1 MKRLWFILGLCACA
15 QAQSSL
21 VMLGAGGG
29 SASSACGAFSHCY
42 SVVYDHTLVG
52 SSDSS
57 NFPALVYFSS
67 ANLKDTGHG
76 GYVNSSAGADILF
89 FSTSGISTQLA
100 SELDFYDNVNGI
112 GWFWVEIGTL
122 SHSANGTIYMA
133 VGNASPPARTTTPWD
148 ANYVVV
154 CHMNDNAANTTVL
167 NSVGSNNG
175 TATANT
181 STLSVAGD
189 ISRGMQF
196 GGGPYVEFT
205 GNPAALQVGKG
216 SLTVELVYRA
226 TGNGGGYASPFGKS
240 LGGMD
245 YGLNFV
251 SNGSA
256 QGYWGFGNVENGGFT
271 ASEPQYDIGTP
282 HYLAITRFGSSD
294 YYTAEPKMYLDSWG
308 LVLQL
313 NGWNNIGSDSGG
325 NLRVGASL
333 WDGTNFTGI
342 ISEFRVSNI
351 VRAADWIKA
360 EYNNQNAPGNI
371 GAAAF
376 WTWTV
381 IQ

>member
-1 MKRLWFILGLCACA
+1 
-15 QAQSSL
+15 
-21 VMLGAGGG
+21 
-29 SASSACGAFSHCY
+29 
-42 SVVYDHTLVG
+42 
-52 SSDSS
+52 
-57 NFPALVYFSS
+57 
-67 ANLKDTGHG
+67 
-76 GYVNSSAGADILF
+76 
-89 FSTSGISTQLA
+89 
-100 SELDFYDNVNGI
+100 
-112 GWFWVEIGTL
+112 
-122 SHSANGTIYMA
+122 
-133 VGNASPPARTTTPWD
+133 
-148 ANYVVV
+148 
-154 CHMNDNAANTTVL
+154 
-167 NSVGSNNG
+167 
-175 TATANT
+175 
-181 STLSVAGD
+181 
-189 ISRGMQF
+189 
-196 GGGPYVEFT
+196 VEFT